1 MKQIQLTNWATAQI
15 GLLLSAGV
23 AFLLLM
29 IWPASRYLTVFG
41 TNAMLLVLPLG
52 ILGALAGKLLSRTRQ
67 GAWFGAA
74 IVIFLWC
81 WWLYTLASNL
91 PLD

>member
-1 MKQIQLTNWATAQI
+1 MKQIQLTNWATAKI
-15 GLLLSAGV
+15 GLLLSAGI

-41 TNAMLLVLPLG
+41 TNAMILVLPLG
-52 ILGALAGKLLSRTRQ
+52 ITGALVGKFLSRTWQ

-74 IVIFLWC
+74 VVIFLWC
-81 WWLYTLASNL
+81 WWIYTLASNL